1 MVYYVYRNTEQYR
14 KEKVIDMTKL
24 MNGKELTK
32 ENLLEL
38 IEEEEIFLGGAMK
51 KNIEKGK
58 LEWVMNHFKLQY
70 VEDDPDK
77 VEYET
82 LRDRLHK
89 LRNRHSYLIDDYD
102 LGGGSSFG
110 DMAIAMGMDKEDRDR
125 LRSKID
131 ADREEAVKVSAE
143 IKEVE
148 NAIKKNAYFRFL
160 GPCVTVYDI

>member
-1 MVYYVYRNTEQYR
+1 M
-14 KEKVIDMTKL
+14 KL
-24 MNGKELTK
+24 KNGKELTK
-32 ENLLEL
+32 DNLLEL

-58 LEWVMNHFKLQY
+58 LEFVAKKFNLQY
-70 VEDDPDK
+70 VEKDPDK
-77 VEYET
+77 VEFEE
-82 LRDRLHK
+82 LRDRLHN
-89 LRNRHSYLIDDYD
+89 LRNRHAYLVDDYD
-102 LGGGSSFG
+102 LGGDDSFS
-110 DMAIAMGMDKEDRDR
+110 DMAIAMGMKKEDRDR

-131 ADREEAVKVSAE
+131 SDHKEAVNVSEE

>member
-1 MVYYVYRNTEQYR
+1 
-14 KEKVIDMTKL
+14 MTKL
-24 MNGKELTK
+24 KNGKEMNK

-58 LEWVMNHFKLQY
+58 LEFVAKHFNLQY
-70 VEDDPDK
+70 VEEDPDK
-77 VEYET
+77 VEFEE

-89 LRNRHSYLIDDYD
+89 LKNRHAYLVDDYD
-102 LGGGSSFG
+102 LGGGDSFS
-110 DMAIAMGMDKEDRDR
+110 DMAIAMGMKKEDRDR

>member
-1 MVYYVYRNTEQYR
+1 M
-14 KEKVIDMTKL
+14 KL
-24 MNGKELTK
+24 KNGKEMNK

-51 KNIEKGK
+51 KNIENGK
-58 LEWVMNHFKLQY
+58 LGFVAKKFNLQY
-70 VEDDPDK
+70 VEEDTDK
-77 VEYET
+77 VEFEE

-89 LRNRHSYLIDDYD
+89 LRNRHAYLVDDYD
-102 LGGGSSFG
+102 LSGGDSFS
-110 DMAIAMGMDKEDRDR
+110 DMAIAMGMKKEDRDR
-125 LRSKID
+125 LHRKID